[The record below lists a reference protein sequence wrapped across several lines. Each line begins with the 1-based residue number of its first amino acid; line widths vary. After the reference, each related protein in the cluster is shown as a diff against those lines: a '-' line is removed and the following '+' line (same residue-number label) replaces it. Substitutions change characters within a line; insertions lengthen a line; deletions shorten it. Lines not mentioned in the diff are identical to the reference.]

1 MAVLLNLFFD
11 DYGLKKQH
19 YLGII
24 NIIMNKRI

>member
-19 YLGII
+19 YLGIYCVCDFH
-24 NIIMNKRI
+24 N